1 MFAMTG
7 KEISS
12 QKSPDVNPMNSQY
25 KGMEMKIGF
34 SVTGLVVMG
43 TAVALVNAKPESAEA
58 GSTVYVGQRA
68 AGRVS
73 VEKVDHSS
81 WDKLLRKY
89 VDKDGYVNY
98 RTWHASG
105 SDRQALS
112 GYLNSLS
119 QANPQVRTSK
129 DAKLAFWINA
139 YNAVTVHG
147 ILREYPTSSIR
158 NHTAKLFGYNIWK
171 DLQLYVGGR
180 AYSLEAIEHQTL
192 RKMNEPRIHFAIVCA
207 SIGCPRLLNEAYT
220 ASKVQQ
226 QLEANA
232 KDFFS
237 RSQNFRYESQSRRFY
252 LSSIMSWFAEDFGSN
267 QAAQLRTISKWLP
280 DKLAKAAAQAGSGSV
295 SYLDYNWNLN
305 DQASRRVARR

>member
-1 MFAMTG
+1 MA
-7 KEISS
+7 
-12 QKSPDVNPMNSQY
+12 
-25 KGMEMKIGF
+25 MKIIF
-34 SVTGLVVMG
+34 SATGLLAVG
-43 TAVALVNAKPESAEA
+43 IAVALINAKPDAAEA
-58 GSTVYVGQRA
+58 GSTVYVGRPGT
-68 AGRVS
+68 GRGS
-73 VEKVDHSS
+73 MDRIDHSS

-98 RTWHASG
+98 RSWHASS

-119 QANPQVRTSK
+119 QVNPQVSTSK
-129 DAKLAFWINA
+129 GAKLAFWINA

-180 AYSLEAIEHQTL
+180 PYSLEAIEHQTL
-192 RKMNEPRIHFAIVCA
+192 RKMSEPRIHFAIVCA

-226 QLEANA
+226 QLEINA

-237 RSQNFRYESQSRRFY
+237 RSQNFRYDAQGQRFY
-252 LSSIMSWFAEDFGSN
+252 LSSILSWFAEDFGSGH
-267 QAAQLRTISKWLP
+267 AAQLRTISKWLP
-280 DKLAKAAAQAGSGSV
+280 GKAAQDAARAGTGSI

-305 DQASRRVARR
+305 DQASRSVARR

>member
-1 MFAMTG
+1 
-7 KEISS
+7 
-12 QKSPDVNPMNSQY
+12 
-25 KGMEMKIGF
+25 MKIVL
-34 SVTGLVVMG
+34 SVTGLATMVV
-43 TAVALVNAKPESAEA
+43 AVALINANPEQAKA
-58 GSTVYVGQRA
+58 GSTVYVGQRGT
-68 AGRVS
+68 GRVS
-73 VEKVDHSS
+73 MEKVDHST

-98 RTWHASG
+98 RSWHASA
-105 SDRQALS
+105 SDRRSLS
-112 GYLNSLS
+112 GYLSSLS
-119 QANPQVRTSK
+119 QANPQVSASK
-129 DAKLAFWINA
+129 DSRLAFWINA

-180 AYSLEAIEHQTL
+180 AYSLEAIEHETL
-192 RKMNEPRIHFAIVCA
+192 RKMSEPRIHFAIVCA

-220 ASKVQQ
+220 ASKLQQ

-237 RSQNFRYESQSRRFY
+237 RSQNFRYEPQSRRFY

-267 QAAQLRTISKWLP
+267 QSSQLRTIARWLP
-280 DKLAKAAAQAGSGSV
+280 NKSAKATAQAGSGSV
-295 SYLDYNWNLN
+295 SYLDYNWDLN